1 MVKEAEEPTSMCL
14 FRLFFHQLRQ
24 SFKDLKTQVC
34 LLYLL
39 DQGVSTGSDMSG
51 EVCGGEVPKTVG
63 TVTPDTP
70 VYSPWGRLGH
80 VD

>member
-1 MVKEAEEPTSMCL
+1 MCL
-14 FRLFFHQLRQ
+14 FRPLFHQLRQ

-51 EVCGGEVPKTVG
+51 KVCGGEVPKTVG
-63 TVTPDTP
+63 TFTPGTP
-70 VYSPWGRLGH
+70 VYSPWGRL
-80 VD
+80 DM

>member
-1 MVKEAEEPTSMCL
+1 MCL
-14 FRLFFHQLRQ
+14 FRPLFHQLRQ
-24 SFKDLKTQVC
+24 SFEDLKPQVC

-51 EVCGGEVPKTVG
+51 KVCGGEAPNTVG
-63 TVTPDTP
+63 AVTADTP

-80 VD
+80 

>member
-1 MVKEAEEPTSMCL
+1 MCL
-14 FRLFFHQLRQ
+14 FRPFIHQVRQ

-51 EVCGGEVPKTVG
+51 KVCGGEVPKTFG

-70 VYSPWGRLGH
+70 VYSRRGRLGH